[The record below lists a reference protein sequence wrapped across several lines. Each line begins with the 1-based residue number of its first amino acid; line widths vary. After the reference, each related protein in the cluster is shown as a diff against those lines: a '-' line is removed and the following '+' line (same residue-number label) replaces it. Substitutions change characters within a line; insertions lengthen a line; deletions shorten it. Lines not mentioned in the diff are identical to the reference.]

1 MNFNTSSS
9 KKKEE
14 GSRCCKKFDNSSVED
29 VHHRRRRKLSYLLL
43 SCCFKSGSN
52 PVCTHVPYAVRYA
65 RQIRD
70 SNANHWRNERAVQ
83 SNHKPA
89 IQISLRFKRRVAV
102 DLAITVSNDLSYLP
116 FRLFRLSS

>member
-14 GSRCCKKFDNSSVED
+14 GSRCCKKFDNSSFED
-29 VHHRRRRKLSYLLL
+29 VHHRRRQTVIVIVVVSRVVQTLYVRTYHTLYD
-43 SCCFKSGSN
+43 
-52 PVCTHVPYAVRYA
+52 THDRSVIPMRTTG
-65 RQIRD
+65 
-70 SNANHWRNERAVQ
+70 ERAVQ
-83 SNHKPA
+83 SNHQPA
-89 IQISLRFKRRVAV
+89 TQFSLRFKRRVAV